1 MLSFATDANWIL
13 INPLEKVISW
23 LVNQSKNKKL
33 NLFLIYQDLN
43 LKDKE
48 GTGFNRL
55 EELIPIKSYYFID
68 TLTSL
73 QEFTRQIPE
82 NSFIIIPNKIG
93 DDLDGNILDENKIV
107 NYNQYLYFKT
117 PSNLI
122 LSASLAENLIIKQIS
137 KN

>member
-93 DDLDGNILDENKIV
+93 DDLDGIILDENKIV